1 MTKAV
6 PVFEHVETGSEI
18 SPVKKEITN
27 IQIFMFSAI
36 SWNRHRIH
44 YDSDFARDHDKLP
57 NVLAQR
63 PLLGS
68 FLAQM
73 LFDWVGEN
81 GRIKRLEW
89 SNRGPAVPG
98 DMVTCHG
105 RIVRKYVDGGEHL
118 VEIEVW
124 IENQRGENIV
134 PGKAEMGRKHRPW

>member
-134 PGKAEMGRKHRPW
+134 PGKAEIVLHA

>member
-1 MTKAV
+1 MTSAM
-6 PVFEHVETGSEI
+6 PFFEHIETGSEI
-18 SPVKKEITN
+18 PPVTKEITN
-27 IQIFMFSAI
+27 VQIFMFSAM

-44 YDSDFARDHDKLP
+44 YDGAFARDHDKLP
-57 NVLAQR
+57 NVIAQR

-98 DMVTCHG
+98 DILTCHG
-105 RIVRKYVDGGEHL
+105 RIVRKYVDVAEQW
-118 VEIEVW
+118 VEFEVW
-124 IENQRGENIV
+124 IENQKGENIV
-134 PGKAEMGRKHRPW
+134 PGKAEIVLDG